1 MIDDANLREAN
12 VETFLSPDDAASQ
25 SESGVCSARGQEE
38 TGGEVLESSVNTSV
52 ASPDVTMRADP
63 GQVVTTIRPIRASPG
78 QPRYITRAQ
87 PSLTSLV

>member
-63 GQVVTTIRPIRASPG
+63 GQ
-78 QPRYITRAQ
+78 
-87 PSLTSLV
+87 